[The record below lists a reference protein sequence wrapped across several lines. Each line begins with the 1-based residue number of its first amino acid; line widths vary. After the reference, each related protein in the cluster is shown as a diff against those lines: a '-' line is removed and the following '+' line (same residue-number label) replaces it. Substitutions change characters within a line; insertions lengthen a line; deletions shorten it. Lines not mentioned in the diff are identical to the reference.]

1 VVLNLAYHGLAMD
14 EEVDPHSSR
23 SLEGDIPLSEL
34 AVPIF
39 GAVSDA
45 IIICR
50 ADTLRILAANP
61 AAISLYG
68 YSLAEL
74 RTMDLPDISA
84 EPNESRNHIA
94 QTIRSNKTTR
104 EVRRHRRKD
113 GGLLTVEA
121 SGTVFR
127 WRERPLLVGV
137 FRDFSVHQA
146 ADDAIQRHIEQIERA
161 LTGTVES
168 IAAMG
173 EVRDPYTAQHARR
186 VSALSERIAVDLG
199 MSADAARGL
208 HIIGVLHDVGKIAVP
223 AEILTRPGRLN
234 AVEFALIKEHARRGH
249 EILRK
254 IEFPWSVAEA
264 VLQHHER
271 LDGSGYPSGLT
282 GNAICIEARIIAV
295 ADVVEAMASHRPYR
309 PSLGI
314 DRALAEIEL
323 HRGRL
328 YDNDAANSCVRLF
341 REKGYRL
348 EP

>member
-1 VVLNLAYHGLAMD
+1 MD
-14 EEVDPHSSR
+14 EEVDAHSSR
-23 SLEGDIPLSEL
+23 SVEGDMPLSEL

-61 AAISLYG
+61 AAIALYG
-68 YSLAEL
+68 YSLLEL
-74 RTMDLPDISA
+74 RSMDLPDVSA
-84 EPNESRNHIA
+84 EPSESRSYIA
-94 QTIRSNKTTR
+94 RTIRSNKTTR
-104 EVRRHRRKD
+104 EVRQHRRKD

-127 WRERPLLVGV
+127 WREQPLLIGV
-137 FRDFSVHQA
+137 FRDFSEHQA
-146 ADDAIQRHIEQIERA
+146 ADDAIRRHIEQIERA

-168 IAAMG
+168 IAAMS
-173 EVRDPYTAQHARR
+173 ELRDPYTAQHARR
-186 VSALSERIAVDLG
+186 VSALSERIALDLG
-199 MSADAARGL
+199 MSADAARGM
-208 HIIGVLHDVGKIAVP
+208 HVIGVLHDVGKIAVP
-223 AEILTRPGRLN
+223 AEILTRPGRLST
-234 AVEFALIKEHARRGH
+234 VEFAVIMEHVRRGY
-249 EILRK
+249 EILRN
-254 IEFPWSVAEA
+254 IEFQWPVAEA

-271 LDGSGYPSGLT
+271 LDGSGYPAGLT

-323 HRGRL
+323 HRGRI
-328 YDNDAANSCVRLF
+328 YDDDAANSCLRLF

-348 EP
+348 EQ